1 LTRAAANSPDTG
13 APGATRTAI
22 AVLALLCAG
31 HLLNDMMQS
40 LLVAIYPLL
49 KQDFALSFTQIGLIA
64 LAYQLTASLL
74 QPAIGL
80 YTDRRP
86 QPYALV
92 AAMLLTLAGLCL
104 LAFAPAF
111 PLLLLAACVIGT
123 GSAVFHPESARMTR
137 IAAGRRPGLG
147 QSIFQ
152 VGGTAGSALG
162 PLLAAFVV
170 APRGRAS
177 VAWFAL
183 AAVIGMLLVL
193 RVSRWYA
200 INAPARVTH
209 TRRVAAGHSLSRRQV
224 RVALGLLVVL
234 LFSKYFYLASLS
246 SYYTFYLMSRFHV
259 SLQSAQLHLFA
270 FLAAVAVGTLAGGH
284 LGDRIG
290 RKYVIWGSILGVL
303 PFSLALPYADLFWTG
318 VLTVVIGLIIASAFG
333 SIVVFAQ
340 ELVPHRVGA
349 VSGLFFGFA
358 FGLGGVGA
366 AVLGWL
372 ADHTSITYV
381 YRVCAFLPALGL
393 VAAYLPGIRPT
404 HSPADPRALP
414 EAEPP

>member
-1 LTRAAANSPDTG
+1 VNPNPTSPESAAPSA
-13 APGATRTAI
+13 ARTTL
-22 AVLALLCAG
+22 AVLVLLCAG

-49 KQDFALSFTQIGLIA
+49 KQDFALSFTQVGLIA

-74 QPAIGL
+74 QPAVGL
-80 YTDRRP
+80 YSDRHP

-92 AAMLLTLAGLCL
+92 VAMALTLVGLCL
-104 LAFAPAF
+104 LAFASVFA
-111 PLLLLAACVIGT
+111 LLLLAACIIGI
-123 GSAVFHPESARMTR
+123 GSALFHPESARITR
-137 IAAGRRPGLG
+137 LAAGGRPGLG

-152 VGGTAGSALG
+152 VGGTAGTALG

-183 AAVIGMLLVL
+183 AALLGMLLVL
-193 RVSRWYA
+193 RASRWHA
-200 INAPARVTH
+200 NSAPAQIVQRQ
-209 TRRVAAGHSLSRRQV
+209 RIAGGVSLTRRQV
-224 RVALGLLVVL
+224 RVALLLLVVL
-234 LFSKYFYLASLS
+234 LFSKYFYLASLT
-246 SYYTFYLMSRFHV
+246 SYYTFYLITRFQV

-270 FLAAVAVGTLAGGH
+270 FLAAVAVGTLAGGA
-284 LGDRIG
+284 LGDRVG

-358 FGLGGVGA
+358 FGLGGIGA

-381 YRVCAFLPALGL
+381 YRLCAFLPALGL
-393 VAAYLPGIRPT
+393 FAAYLPGVRLTRSPT
-404 HSPADPRALP
+404 PHGLP

>member
-1 LTRAAANSPDTG
+1 MTRA
-13 APGATRTAI
+13 
-22 AVLALLCAG
+22 
-31 HLLNDMMQS
+31 
-40 LLVAIYPLL
+40 
-49 KQDFALSFTQIGLIA
+49 
-64 LAYQLTASLL
+64 
-74 QPAIGL
+74 
-80 YTDRRP
+80 
-86 QPYALV
+86 
-92 AAMLLTLAGLCL
+92 
-104 LAFAPAF
+104 
-111 PLLLLAACVIGT
+111 
-123 GSAVFHPESARMTR
+123 
-137 IAAGRRPGLG
+137 AAGRRPGLA

-183 AAVIGMLLVL
+183 AAVVGMLLVL

-200 INAPARVTH
+200 NTAPPRAVHRH
-209 TRRVAAGHSLSRRQV
+209 RASGGHSLTRRQV
-224 RVALGLLVVL
+224 RVALALLIVL

-303 PFSLALPYADLFWTG
+303 PFSLALPHADLFWTG

-372 ADHTSITYV
+372 ADHTSIAYI

-404 HSPADPRALP
+404 HSQTTPRALP
-414 EAEPP
+414 EVEAP

>member
-1 LTRAAANSPDTG
+1 MRPAATSPPESA
-13 APGATRTAI
+13 APRATRTAL
-22 AVLALLCAG
+22 AVLALLSTG

-40 LLVAIYPLL
+40 LLAAIYPLL

-64 LAYQLTASLL
+64 LAYQVTASLL

-80 YTDRRP
+80 YTDRKP
-86 QPYALV
+86 QPHALAV
-92 AAMLLTLAGLCL
+92 AMAFTLMGLCL
-104 LAFAPAF
+104 VAFAPAF
-111 PLLLLAACVIGT
+111 PLLLVGACTIGV

-137 IAAGRRPGLG
+137 AAAGGRPGFG

-170 APRGRAS
+170 APRGRSS

-183 AAVIGMLLVL
+183 AALVGMLLAV
-193 RVSRWYA
+193 RVSRWHA
-200 INAPARVTH
+200 TSVPAR
-209 TRRVAAGHSLSRRQV
+209 AGRAHRAPGVPSLSRRQIAI
-224 RVALGLLVVL
+224 ALGLLIVL
-234 LFSKYFYLASLS
+234 LFSKYFYLASLT

-259 SLQSAQLHLFA
+259 TLQSAQLHLFA
-270 FLAAVAVGTLAGGH
+270 FLAAVAVGTLAGGP
-284 LGDRIG
+284 LGDRLG

-318 VLTVVIGLIIASAFG
+318 VLTVLIGLIIASAF
-333 SIVVFAQ
+333 SAIVVFAQ

-381 YRVCAFLPALGL
+381 YRLCAFLPALGL
-393 VAAYLPGIRPT
+393 FAAYLPDVRPRNSSAAQHT
-404 HSPADPRALP
+404 LP
-414 EAEPP
+414 EAESP

>member
-1 LTRAAANSPDTG
+1 MTQAAPKFPDSA
-13 APGATRTAI
+13 APSATRTTLT
-22 AVLALLCAG
+22 VLALLCAG

-74 QPAIGL
+74 QPAVGL
-80 YTDRRP
+80 YADRRP

-92 AAMLLTLAGLCL
+92 VAMALTMVGLCL
-104 LAFAPAF
+104 LAFAPVF

-137 IAAGRRPGLG
+137 IAAGGRPGLG

-177 VAWFAL
+177 IAWFAL
-183 AAVIGMLLVL
+183 AALVGMLLVL
-193 RVSRWYA
+193 RVGRWHA
-200 INAPARVTH
+200 MNAPARAVHRDRVTG
-209 TRRVAAGHSLSRRQV
+209 GHPLTRRQV

-234 LFSKYFYLASLS
+234 LFSKYFYLASLT
-246 SYYTFYLMSRFHV
+246 SYYTFYLISRFHV
-259 SLQSAQLHLFA
+259 DLQSAQLHLFA
-270 FLAAVAVGTLAGGH
+270 FLAAVAIGTLAGGP
-284 LGDRIG
+284 LGDRVG
-290 RKYVIWGSILGVL
+290 RKYVIWASILGVL

-381 YRVCAFLPALGL
+381 YRICAFLPALGL
-393 VAAYLPGIRPT
+393 FAAYLPGVQLTR
-404 HSPADPRALP
+404 SPATARVLAEL
-414 EAEPP
+414 EPP